1 MRVSAARVDCGPRA
15 PPASREFWRNRIT
28 QCGLSVQIDL
38 VLTTNP
44 NPNSNPDPNPNPNP
58 NPDPIT
64 LTQAERLRELHSIT
78 ASTLHDYAM
87 M

>member
-1 MRVSAARVDCGPRA
+1 MRVSAARDARRQREYLAEPHSVTSVAYRA
-15 PPASREFWRNRIT
+15 T
-28 QCGLSVQIDL
+28 VQIEL